1 MSVAIHWQEMRQKE
15 LNLRYNFLPYFQNKY
30 ERDKMNDYSLLEK
43 RLGYAFKEKQLIIEA
58 LTHKSYKKPYNN
70 ERLEFLGDAVLDL
83 IVGEYLYNKFPD
95 SNEGIL
101 SKIRASL
108 VNEGGFTKLAKEINL
123 GSYIYLSDA
132 EENND
137 GREKSS
143 LLSNAFEAIIGAIYM
158 EAGLESAKKISIELL
173 EECHPKIDLQTLS
186 RDYKT
191 ALQELTQAT
200 HGVTP
205 IYDMVGSSGP
215 DHKKEF
221 EIAILLDNKV
231 VAKAKGKSKKDA
243 QQKAAKIA
251 LEKLKG

>member
-1 MSVAIHWQEMRQKE
+1 
-15 LNLRYNFLPYFQNKY
+15 
-30 ERDKMNDYSLLEK
+30 MNNYSQLEK
-43 RLGYAFKEKQLIIEA
+43 RLNYTFKNKQLIIEA

-83 IVGEYLYNKFPD
+83 IVGEYLFSKFPN

-108 VNEGGFTKLAKEINL
+108 VNESGFTLLAKAINL
-123 GSYIYLSDA
+123 GEYIFLSPA
-132 EENND
+132 EENNN
-137 GREKSS
+137 GRNKPS
-143 LLSNAFEAIIGAIYM
+143 LLSNAFEALIGAVYL
-158 EAGLESAKKISIELL
+158 EAGLSVAKEISVKLL
-173 EECHPKIDLQTLS
+173 EESHPKIDLQSLS
-186 RDYKT
+186 KDYKT

-205 IYDMVGSSGP
+205 VYELLNASGP

-221 EIAILLDNKV
+221 EIAV
-231 VAKAKGKSKKDA
+231 VLNDKAIATAQGKSKKEA

-251 LEKLKG
+251 LKRLKG